1 MRRII
6 ILIVAGLMVSAV
18 LADEIDYY
26 TGILNG
32 DAWLEASELEQVL
45 YVTGAIDGLVFAS
58 VFDAD
63 MSQVFAFAEC
73 CVGMTVAQI
82 TAIVQKYLE
91 QHPDDRQE
99 PMNYI
104 TYEAITTNCPTW

>member
-6 ILIVAGLMVSAV
+6 ILVFAGLMVSAV

-32 DAWLEASELEQVL
+32 NAWLEESELEQVM

-73 CVGMTVAQI
+73 CSGMTVDQI
-82 TAIVQKYLE
+82 TAIVQKYLD
-91 QHPDDRQE
+91 QHPEDWQE

>member
-1 MRRII
+1 MQRII
-6 ILIVAGLMVSAV
+6 ILVVASLTVSAV

-32 DAWLEASELEQVL
+32 NAWLEASELQQVM

-73 CVGMTVAQI
+73 CGGMTVAQI
-82 TAIVQKYLE
+82 TAIVHKYLD
-91 QHPDDRQE
+91 QHPEDSRE

-104 TYEAITTNCPTW
+104 TFEAITTKCPTW

>member
-1 MRRII
+1 MQRII
-6 ILIVAGLMVSAV
+6 ILVVASLTVSAV

-32 DAWLEASELEQVL
+32 NAWLEASELQQVM

-58 VFDAD
+58 VFDPD

-73 CVGMTVAQI
+73 CGGMTVAQI
-82 TAIVQKYLE
+82 TAIVHKYLD
-91 QHPDDRQE
+91 QHPEDSHE

-104 TYEAITTNCPTW
+104 TFEAITTNCPTW

>member
-1 MRRII
+1 MQRLI
-6 ILIVAGLMVSAV
+6 ILVVASLTVSAV

-32 DAWLEASELEQVL
+32 NAWLEASELEQVM

-73 CVGMTVAQI
+73 CGGMTVAQI
-82 TAIVQKYLE
+82 TAIVQKYLD
-91 QHPDDRQE
+91 QHPEDWQE
-99 PMNYI
+99 PMNDI
-104 TYEAITTNCPTW
+104 TYEAITTSCPTW

>member
-18 LADEIDYY
+18 LAEEIDYY
-26 TGILNG
+26 TGILYGN
-32 DAWLEASELEQVL
+32 AWLEASELEQVL

-63 MSQVFAFAEC
+63 VSQVFAFAEC

-91 QHPDDRQE
+91 QHPEDWQE